1 MSRSR
6 NEEYNESYANGNG
19 YREGGYRPTQ
29 INEGDDYDQYHQ
41 YDQGNGQQYGSPS
54 SKSPYSR
61 KVRDSHS
68 RPRADP
74 ESRAGKQIVAVL
86 ENIKREWPSMCEK
99 DCVPVQIAI
108 QLLDT
113 SSVGRAHEYRQF
125 EQTHRYL
132 QDSLKAIVH
141 QNHQGFN
148 SSIGTY
154 HKIQTSLQSA
164 QKRVRN
170 LKDSMIQSKANIAST
185 DPELKKLAT
194 ASQQYSDLIQ
204 VLSEIEELR
213 LVPDQLEARI
223 SEKRFMTAVDILQAA
238 LRRIRVP
245 ELDEI
250 GALGEIRS
258 YLAKQEN
265 TLVDILIE
273 ELHDH
278 LYLKSP
284 YCQER
289 WQIIVESTNGSTSG
303 KVENFTS
310 FRPFYEILDTL
321 DLAETVVENPSINPE
336 ADSFYYIELLV
347 ESLNKLGRLEHAVNK
362 IKQRLPVE
370 LFVIVNE
377 TNSEVDQKHP
387 TSLRGNTSSTSDDHN
402 YGNQEKSICADV
414 ISDLL
419 WTLYAKFESIA
430 ENHRIFH
437 EVVKAISRR
446 EGIQNPLPLLSGF
459 RELWNLY
466 QSEIQS
472 LLHSYVTTDADIY
485 ESNQTKSGLLR
496 QDIKK
501 EQLFR
506 FSDTD
511 IKSNQ
516 MEAEFQELE
525 EIIRSTVPGLMT
537 SESQGSDT
545 KKSSKNQ
552 GKSVR
557 KISSRQKASTYGYD
571 DTEIGSHRSLVE
583 PSVFYMS
590 LLLSPT
596 LDFLQRLKIIVP
608 PGSDIV
614 TSTLTLFLDNF
625 LVNVFLPQL
634 EETLGKRCNSLF
646 EEPDAFQEDPR
657 WPILSR
663 RPIFKGTS
671 AFFNLVTQFSRMLFN
686 IPHDQALSQLII
698 AQMKRYFEHCNA
710 WFKSLTSNVREPG
723 NVVLKLSASLASKP
737 GDIQDLMKNL
747 WDSLKTPNNFDEKQI
762 EEEVSQLIQ
771 QTNRI
776 SIQLDDIILDR
787 ETISSLCMLY
797 ASMKWLAVKIKELRY
812 ITQNTN
818 DSSRTAVKNTTP
830 RQWSLLNN
838 LPKDQVEQIPVY
850 LPMTKETAVEFDS
863 VVSSYEDLA
872 LRVLLT
878 LHIEVRCQIIYSLT
892 ALFSPEKKNSYLL
905 EQPIKE
911 PDSIVLNLN
920 SDVLCFDETVV
931 RFLPQNEV
939 SFVRRGLGPLVDDL
953 FVTKASML
961 GELNAYGCGQII
973 LNIFVLQQN
982 LKTIEPEINIKRANK
997 FFELFGQGPD
1007 AVVEFAR
1014 IEKLKNTNSKQSFNY
1029 DELKKLIELCYSE
1042 PILNSEK
1049 TGSAIAVKRSK
1060 EDHLLKLG
1068 EIMW

>member
-6 NEEYNESYANGNG
+6 YEDPSESYANGNG
-19 YREGGYRPTQ
+19 YRDVAYRPNPLNNDTDFY
-29 INEGDDYDQYHQ
+29 NS
-41 YDQGNGQQYGSPS
+41 YDQGNGQQYGSPT
-54 SKSPYSR
+54 SKPSYPRKARNGQSR
-61 KVRDSHS
+61 HRVD
-68 RPRADP
+68 AD
-74 ESRAGKQIVAVL
+74 SRAGKQIATVL

-99 DCVPVQIAI
+99 ECVPVQMAI

-125 EQTHRYL
+125 EQTHKYL

-141 QNHQGFN
+141 ENHQGFN

-170 LKDSMIQSKANIAST
+170 LKDSMIQSKANIVTT

-223 SEKRFMTAVDILQAA
+223 SEKRFMSAVDILQAA

-250 GALGEIRS
+250 GALSEIRS
-258 YLAKQEN
+258 YLTNQEN

-289 WQIIVESTNGSTSG
+289 WQMIAESINSVGGS
-303 KVENFTS
+303 KIEDLNS
-310 FRPFYEILDTL
+310 FRPFHEILDSL

-336 ADSFYYIELLV
+336 ADPFYYIEILV
-347 ESLNKLGRLEHAVNK
+347 ESLNKLGRLELAVNK

-370 LFVIVNE
+370 LFVIVSE
-377 TNSEVDQKHP
+377 TNSQVDQKHP
-387 TSLRGNTSSTSDDHN
+387 TSLRGNTSSSSEDQS
-402 YGNQEKSICADV
+402 YGGQEKSIRADV

-437 EVVKAISRR
+437 EAVKAVARR

-485 ESNQTKSGLLR
+485 ESNPMKSGILR
-496 QDIKK
+496 QGLKK

-511 IKSNQ
+511 ARSAQ
-516 MEAEFQELE
+516 MIAEYQELE
-525 EIIRSTVPGLMT
+525 EIIRSTVPGLI
-537 SESQGSDT
+537 
-545 KKSSKNQ
+545 SSKNQ
-552 GKSVR
+552 GSDKK
-557 KISSRQKASTYGYD
+557 KISKKLEKNSRKVSQRQRVNPHEYD
-571 DTEIGSHRSLVE
+571 DPEIGSHKSLVE
-583 PSVFYMS
+583 PSVFNMS

-596 LDFLQRLKIIVP
+596 LEFLQRLKMIVP

-634 EETLGKRCNSLF
+634 DETLGKLSNSLF
-646 EEPDAFQEDPR
+646 EESDAFQQEPR
-657 WPILSR
+657 WAVLSR
-663 RPIFKGTS
+663 RPLFKGTS
-671 AFFNLVTQFSRMLFN
+671 AFFHLITQFSRMLDN

-698 AQMKRYFEHCNA
+698 AQMKRYFDHCDT
-710 WFKSLTSNVREPG
+710 WFKSLTSNLREPG
-723 NVVLKLSASLASKP
+723 NIVLKVSASLASNP
-737 GDIQDLMKNL
+737 GDLHGIIKNL
-747 WDSLKTPNNFDEKQI
+747 WISLQSSNELDRKQI
-762 EEEVSQLIQ
+762 EKEVSQLIR
-771 QTNRI
+771 QTNET
-776 SIQLDDIILDR
+776 SLKLDDMILDK
-787 ETISSLCMLY
+787 ETISSLCILY
-797 ASMKWLAVKIKELRY
+797 TSMKWLAIKIKELRY
-812 ITQNTN
+812 ITSNHN
-818 DSSRTAVKNTTP
+818 DSSRTTMKKPKP
-830 RQWSLLNN
+830 RQWSLSNSTL
-838 LPKDQVEQIPVY
+838 KDQVEQIPVF
-850 LPMTKETAVEFDS
+850 LPMTKETVVEFDS

-878 LHIEVRCQIIYSLT
+878 LHVEVRCQIIYSIVGT
-892 ALFSPEKKNSYLL
+892 FSPETTVSYLL
-905 EQPIKE
+905 KQPIKE
-911 PDSIVLNLN
+911 PDSRILSLN
-920 SDVLCFDETVV
+920 SDILCFDETIVK
-931 RFLPQNEV
+931 FLPQNEV
-939 SFVRRGLGPLVDDL
+939 SFFRSGLGLLVDEL
-953 FVTKASML
+953 FVAKASMI
-961 GELNAYGCGQII
+961 GALNANGCGRIQ

-982 LKTIEPEINIKRANK
+982 LKTIEPGISLKRASK
-997 FFELFGQGPD
+997 FFDLFNQGPE
-1007 AVVEFAR
+1007 AVVRFAR
-1014 IEKLKNTNSKQSFNY
+1014 EDKIKSTNGKLYYDY
-1029 DELKKLIELCYSE
+1029 DELKTLIELCYSE

-1049 TGSAIAVKRSK
+1049 TGSTIAIKRSK
-1060 EDHLLKLG
+1060 EDQLLQLS

>member
-6 NEEYNESYANGNG
+6 YED
-19 YREGGYRPTQ
+19 PTEPSPL
-29 INEGDDYDQYHQ
+29 INEGNDYSSYE
-41 YDQGNGQQYGSPS
+41 QGNGQQYGSPT
-54 SKSPYSR
+54 SKSSYPR
-61 KVRDSHS
+61 KTRNGQS
-68 RPRADP
+68 RPRVDG

-99 DCVPVQIAI
+99 ECVPVQIAI

-125 EQTHRYL
+125 EQTHKYL

-141 QNHQGFN
+141 ENHQGFN

-170 LKDSMIQSKANIAST
+170 LKDSMIQSKANIATT

-194 ASQQYSDLIQ
+194 ASQQYGDLIQ

-223 SEKRFMTAVDILQAA
+223 SEKRFITAVDILQAA

-245 ELDEI
+245 VLDEI
-250 GALGEIRS
+250 GALSEIRS
-258 YLAKQEN
+258 YLANQEN
-265 TLVDILIE
+265 TLVDVLIE

-289 WQIIVESTNGSTSG
+289 WQMIAESTNTLSGG
-303 KVENFTS
+303 KVEDLNS
-310 FRPFYEILDTL
+310 FVPFHEILDSL
-321 DLAETVVENPSINPE
+321 DLSETVVENPSINPE

-347 ESLNKLGRLEHAVNK
+347 ESLNKLGRLELAVNK

-387 TSLRGNTSSTSDDHN
+387 TSLRGNTTSNSVDQ
-402 YGNQEKSICADV
+402 GQEKNIRADI

-437 EVVKAISRR
+437 EAIKAVSRR
-446 EGIQNPLPLLSGF
+446 EGIQNPLLLLSGF

-485 ESNQTKSGLLR
+485 ESNPMKSGILR
-496 QDIKK
+496 QGLKK

-511 IKSNQ
+511 IRSAQ
-516 MEAEFQELE
+516 MEAEYQELE
-525 EIIRSTVPGLMT
+525 EIIRSTVPGLIT
-537 SESQGSDT
+537 SENQGSDT
-545 KKSSKNQ
+545 KKLSKKLEKNP
-552 GKSVR
+552 R
-557 KISSRQKASTYGYD
+557 KMSSRQRVNTSGYD
-571 DTEIGSHRSLVE
+571 DLEIGSHKSLVE
-583 PSVFYMS
+583 PSVFNMS

-596 LDFLQRLKIIVP
+596 LEFLQRLKMIVP

-614 TSTLTLFLDNF
+614 TGTLTLFLDNF

-634 EETLGKRCNSLF
+634 DETLGKLGNSLF
-646 EEPDAFQEDPR
+646 EESDAFQQDPR
-657 WPILSR
+657 WAVLSR
-663 RPIFKGTS
+663 RPLFKGTS
-671 AFFNLVTQFSRMLFN
+671 AFFHLITQFSRMLNN

-698 AQMKRYFEHCNA
+698 AQMKRYFDHCNT
-710 WFKSLTSNVREPG
+710 WFQSLTSNLREPG
-723 NVVLKLSASLASKP
+723 NTVLKLSVSLASNP
-737 GDIQDLMKNL
+737 GDVHDIIKNL
-747 WDSLKTPNNFDEKQI
+747 WNSLETSNVLDEKQI
-762 EEEVSQLIQ
+762 EIEVSQLIRR
-771 QTNRI
+771 TNEI
-776 SIQLDDIILDR
+776 PLQLDDIILDK

-797 ASMKWLAVKIKELRY
+797 TSMKWLAIKIKELRY
-812 ITQNTN
+812 ITSNHN
-818 DSSRTAVKNTTP
+818 DSSRTAMKKQNP
-830 RQWSLLNN
+830 RQWSLSNN
-838 LPKDQVEQIPVY
+838 ILKDQVEQVRVY
-850 LPMTKETAVEFDS
+850 LPMTKETVAEFDS
-863 VVSSYEDLA
+863 VISSYEDLA

-878 LHIEVRCQIIYSLT
+878 LHMEVRCQTIFSIVT
-892 ALFSPEKKNSYLL
+892 TFSPEKTASYLL

-911 PDSIVLNLN
+911 PDSKILALN
-920 SDVLCFDETVV
+920 SDILCFDETIVKL
-931 RFLPQNEV
+931 LPQNEV
-939 SFVRRGLGPLVDDL
+939 SFVRSGLGLLVDDL
-953 FVTKASML
+953 FVAKANML
-961 GELNAYGCGQII
+961 GALNANGCGRIQ

-982 LKTIEPEINIKRANK
+982 LKIIEPEINLKRSSK
-997 FFELFGQGPD
+997 FFDLFNQGPE
-1007 AVVEFAR
+1007 AVVRFAKEDKQKS
-1014 IEKLKNTNSKQSFNY
+1014 INGKNYYNY
-1029 DELKKLIELCYSE
+1029 DELKTLIELCYSE

-1049 TGSAIAVKRSK
+1049 TGSTITVKRSK
-1060 EDHLLKLG
+1060 EDQLLQLS